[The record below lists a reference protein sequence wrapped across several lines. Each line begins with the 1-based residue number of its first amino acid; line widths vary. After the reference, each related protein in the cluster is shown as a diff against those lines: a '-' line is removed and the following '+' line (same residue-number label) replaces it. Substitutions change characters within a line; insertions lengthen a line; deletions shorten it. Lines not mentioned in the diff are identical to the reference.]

1 MGNPIF
7 QDPFAP
13 AEPYQIPDLIDPI
26 ITPDSSSFL
35 SSSIPPVHLRDN
47 AKMTTLNRGV
57 YSSWDHDSLNISA
70 NSNHLGH
77 GVNTIGNSINITRR
91 SAKYESTDLLRIL
104 NSSDNDLPADR
115 LSLFDNTI
123 MIGDMMPVREETSIL
138 S

>member
-1 MGNPIF
+1 M
-7 QDPFAP
+7 
-13 AEPYQIPDLIDPI
+13 
-26 ITPDSSSFL
+26 
-35 SSSIPPVHLRDN
+35 
-47 AKMTTLNRGV
+47 
-57 YSSWDHDSLNISA
+57 NIS
-70 NSNHLGH
+70 
-77 GVNTIGNSINITRR
+77 RR

>member
-1 MGNPIF
+1 MREDNRCGYKRYILTKQEVIESFNNPYKVVW
-7 QDPFAP
+7 QA
-13 AEPYQIPDLIDPI
+13 
-26 ITPDSSSFL
+26 S
-35 SSSIPPVHLRDN
+35 
-47 AKMTTLNRGV
+47 
-57 YSSWDHDSLNISA
+57 
-70 NSNHLGH
+70 GH
-77 GVNTIGNSINITRR
+77 GMNTIGNSMNISRR